1 MDTASQ
7 DSISM
12 RAELCKN
19 DESRQEEMMPVYAYC
34 LFCETQRC
42 NIISE
47 YIIKN
52 YGYQCLSPQIVQR
65 KWVKGVPV
73 DENHDWL
80 PGYLFIYSDQKIS
93 TRFEIS
99 GIIRCLG
106 DGELKGQDLKFAE
119 MIRNKDGVMGNMTLI
134 REGDRCKI
142 SDPAWQEMRGT
153 VTKIDRGRK
162 RCCIEYTFDGA
173 ARKIWA
179 GYEIVE
185 KE

>member
-1 MDTASQ
+1 
-7 DSISM
+7 
-12 RAELCKN
+12 
-19 DESRQEEMMPVYAYC
+19 MPVYAYC

-80 PGYLFIYSDQKIS
+80 PGYLFIFSDRKIS
-93 TRFEIS
+93 TKFEIS

-106 DGELKGQDLKFAE
+106 NGELKGHDLRFAE
-119 MIRNKDGVMGNMTLI
+119 MIRCRNGMMGTVPLI
-134 REGDRCKI
+134 QEGEKCRI
-142 SDPAWQEMRGT
+142 SDPAWERMSGK
-153 VTKIDRGRK
+153 VIKLDRGRK
-162 RCCIEYTFDGA
+162 RCCIEYSFDGI
-173 ARKIWA
+173 ARTIWV
-179 GYEIVE
+179 GYEILE
-185 KE
+185 PE